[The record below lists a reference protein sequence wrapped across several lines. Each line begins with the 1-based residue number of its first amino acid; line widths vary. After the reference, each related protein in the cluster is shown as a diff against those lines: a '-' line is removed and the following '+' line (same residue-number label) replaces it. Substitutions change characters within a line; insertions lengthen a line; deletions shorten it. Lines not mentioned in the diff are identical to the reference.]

1 MAPKK
6 TTDRREEFERLSCQ
20 TPRDPDAE
28 GAFLENKIDLIRS
41 DPTLTDDEKTRAISE
56 VRRRQKPEP

>member
-6 TTDRREEFERLSCQ
+6 TTDRREEFERLSRQ

>member
-6 TTDRREEFERLSCQ
+6 TTDRRAEFERLSRQ

-28 GAFLENKIDLIRS
+28 RAFFENKIDLIRS
-41 DPTLTDDEKTRAISE
+41 DPTLSDDEKTLAIAE
-56 VRRRQKPEP
+56 VRRRQKRES

>member
-6 TTDRREEFERLSCQ
+6 TTDRRAEFERLSRQ

-28 GAFLENKIDLIRS
+28 RAFFENKIDLIRS
-41 DPTLTDDEKTRAISE
+41 DPTLTDDEKTLAIAE